1 MIFNLFLKFPDEVIV
16 NSSDLKK
23 EIDHEFNINSNCIL
37 NLLIKKIFKLRKNKK
52 NLFKVN
58 NRVMK
63 ILFIG
68 RLVEQ
73 KDPFTFL
80 KAIKY
85 IPEKI
90 KFKSIMLGSGYL
102 KNDILKYIES
112 NNLKHKLLQLDY
124 STKAIQYL
132 NQCDLLV
139 LSSKYEGLPNVLLE
153 AQLLKK
159 FIIST
164 NCPTGPREIL
174 LGGRAGLLVQVNQPK
189 ALTKKII
196 EFSKK

>member
-1 MIFNLFLKFPDEVIV
+1 
-16 NSSDLKK
+16 
-23 EIDHEFNINSNCIL
+23 
-37 NLLIKKIFKLRKNKK
+37 
-52 NLFKVN
+52 
-58 NRVMK
+58 
-63 ILFIG
+63 
-68 RLVEQ
+68 
-73 KDPFTFL
+73 
-80 KAIKY
+80 
-85 IPEKI
+85 
-90 KFKSIMLGSGYL
+90 MLGSGYL

-164 NCPTGPREIL
+164 NCPTGPR
-174 LGGRAGLLVQVNQPK
+174 K
-189 ALTKKII
+189 
-196 EFSKK
+196 SY